1 MIKPLFCFLL
11 IVLVLTSGF
20 SYPAANCVQGKPVSS
35 CMMKKSNCMMENH
48 SCKQSP
54 GTNNKK
60 DKSGQ
65 SCAFC
70 ILCVAF
76 IAPVK
81 PAIQRNFATVKVDYA
96 ELLQSKPTDF
106 NTSPWR
112 PPAA

>member
-1 MIKPLFCFLL
+1 
-11 IVLVLTSGF
+11 
-20 SYPAANCVQGKPVSS
+20 
-35 CMMKKSNCMMENH
+35 MMENH
-48 SCKQSP
+48 PCKQSP
-54 GTNNKK
+54 CTNNKK

-96 ELLQSKPTDF
+96 GLLQSKPTEF